1 MTTKRDD
8 RFADLNERI
17 SRLEQK
23 AASEIVVQQRPP
35 KPPAAELSEGEK
47 QVRVWVRRAVL
58 AWGLLIWALMVFQGW
73 GRISTIMIIMGFFF
87 AIAISLAIYA
97 INLAYWDFGKRAARR
112 LMGRNED

>member
-1 MTTKRDD
+1 MTKHDD

-23 AASEIVVQQRPP
+23 VDSKTVVRQRPSRP
-35 KPPAAELSEGEK
+35 QAVQLSEREK

-58 AWGLLIWALMVFQGW
+58 AWGLLIWALIVFQGW
-73 GRISTIMIIMGFFF
+73 GRISIIMIIMGFFF

-112 LMGRNED
+112 LMRRTEG